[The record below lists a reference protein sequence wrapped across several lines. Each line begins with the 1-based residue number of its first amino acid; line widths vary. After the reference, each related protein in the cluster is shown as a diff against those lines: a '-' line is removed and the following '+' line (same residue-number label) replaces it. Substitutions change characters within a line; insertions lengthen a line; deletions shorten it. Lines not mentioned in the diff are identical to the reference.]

1 MEISFCLP
9 RQIWFALIGIALV
22 LAFGW
27 VATKSGAFAAIKVL
41 CHMVPTPLQCMA
53 RAIESAMHQKGLY
66 E

>member
-1 MEISFCLP
+1 MEISAFSLP

-27 VATKSGAFAAIKVL
+27 VATKSGPFAAIKVL

-53 RAIESAMHQKGLY
+53 RAIESAS
-66 E
+66 ERII